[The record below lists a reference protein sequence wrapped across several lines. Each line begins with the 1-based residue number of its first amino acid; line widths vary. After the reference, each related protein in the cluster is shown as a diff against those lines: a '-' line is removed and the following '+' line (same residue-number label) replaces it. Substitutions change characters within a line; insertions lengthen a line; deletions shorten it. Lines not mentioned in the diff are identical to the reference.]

1 MEVEHQN
8 LYGGSGIVKISVTED
23 QPVSPFVSV
32 LLYKLQPNASI
43 GLHQH
48 QVDTTL
54 LIGTSGFGSVV
65 VNGTNKR
72 TQSND
77 VLMIPCKAQVSIS
90 NLSSEEEFAFWM
102 VRGRT

>member
-8 LYGGSGIVKISVTED
+8 LYGGSGIVKISVID
-23 QPVSPFVSV
+23 AQVVAPFVSV

-48 QVDTTL
+48 QVDSTL
-54 LIGTSGFGSVV
+54 LIGTSGFGIVE
-65 VNGTNKR
+65 VNGLKKC

-90 NLSSEEEFAFWM
+90 NSSSDEEFAFWL